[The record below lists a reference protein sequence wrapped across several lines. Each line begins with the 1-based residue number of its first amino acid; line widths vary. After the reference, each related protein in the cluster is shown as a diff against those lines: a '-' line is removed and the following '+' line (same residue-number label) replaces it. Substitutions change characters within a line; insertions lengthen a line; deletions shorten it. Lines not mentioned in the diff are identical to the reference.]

1 MSEDIIYRNFVTTE
15 EELGRGIEMC
25 YAAQR
30 VVQKAY
36 LEERSTLSIY
46 VPRED
51 LPYQQKHGANPGKPV
66 LVGLVNSENK
76 PVHIMPTQPLP
87 CFSYLQPRVWP
98 LFTSE
103 ERLIT
108 CIEIL
113 RENLFVV
120 PRCHFA
126 IMPFDDEMIKSI
138 TRGYVVINPEPE
150 IFMGSFPFIDKDGAL
165 AYFAL

>member
-15 EELGRGIEMC
+15 EELKRGMEMC

-36 LEERSTLSIY
+36 LEDGKTLSIH

-51 LPYQQKHGANPGKPV
+51 LPYQQKNGASSDKPV
-66 LVGLVNSENK
+66 LVGLLNSEDK

-87 CFSYLQPRVWP
+87 CFSYLQARVWP

-103 ERLIT
+103 ERLIK
-108 CIEIL
+108 CIEVL
-113 RENLFVV
+113 RGNLFVV

-126 IMPFDDEMIKSI
+126 IMPFDEEMMKSV
-138 TRGYVVINPEPE
+138 TRGYVVINPLPE
-150 IFMGSFPFIDKDGAL
+150 IFMGSFPFMDRDGTLTYVAL
-165 AYFAL
+165 